1 MRVLVTGG
9 KGGLGR
15 DVVSGLREAGHDV
28 LVATRNPSADGE
40 VGFDLS
46 GVVPNL
52 TGVDTVV
59 HLATQPSNVDK
70 EISGSKALFDE
81 ARRAGVGHVVFMSI
95 VGIDEHPF
103 PYYRAKVGVERA
115 LIESGV
121 PWTIFRS
128 TQFHGFI
135 PRIVDTVAKAGLV
148 ALPSGVAVQ
157 PIDRAT
163 VTSRLV
169 DLVEAAPSGWVP
181 DLGGPEVLDLHQ
193 MARAYLRATGRR
205 TPVVR
210 MPIGGRVVD
219 AFRRGLHHSP
229 NRDLDGRTYA
239 EYLSTLSKRRDPAGR
254 LLRLTG
260 AGLMFTVVVM
270 MIAPGVFH
278 SEFAGFGVLN
288 THFIRDAATFGVPM
302 AAALWMSASRRSWR
316 KPVLALG
323 LIQNGLHIVNHMV
336 DVGASEPGWHGPM
349 NLALLVVFE
358 YFMWLA
364 WRIEGRVR
372 SDDVRVKVAA

>member
-15 DVVSGLREAGHDV
+15 DVVSGLRAAGHDV
-28 LVATRNPSADGE
+28 LVGTRSPETDDE
-40 VGFDLS
+40 VRFDLS
-46 GVVPNL
+46 GVVPDL
-52 TGVDTVV
+52 SGVDTLV
-59 HLATQPSNVDK
+59 HLASQPANVDK
-70 EISGSKALFDE
+70 EVSGSKALFDE

-115 LIESGV
+115 LIESAV

-135 PRIVDTVAKAGLV
+135 PRIVDGIAKAGVV
-148 ALPSGVAVQ
+148 ALPAGIGIQ
-157 PIDRAT
+157 PIDRDT

-169 DLVEAAPSGWVP
+169 DLVEAGPSGRVP
-181 DLGGPEVLDLHQ
+181 DLGGPEVLDLEQ

-210 MPIGGRVVD
+210 VLIRGKVVA
-219 AFRRGLHHSP
+219 AFRKGLHHTP
-229 NRDLDGRTYA
+229 NRDLAGRTYA
-239 EYLSTLSKRRDPAGR
+239 EYLSTLPTRRDPAGR

-260 AGLMFTVVVM
+260 AGLMFTVVTM

-302 AAALWMSASRRSWR
+302 AAALWMAASRRPWR

-323 LIQNGLHIVNHMV
+323 LIQNGLHIVNHVV

-349 NLALLVVFE
+349 NLALLVAFE